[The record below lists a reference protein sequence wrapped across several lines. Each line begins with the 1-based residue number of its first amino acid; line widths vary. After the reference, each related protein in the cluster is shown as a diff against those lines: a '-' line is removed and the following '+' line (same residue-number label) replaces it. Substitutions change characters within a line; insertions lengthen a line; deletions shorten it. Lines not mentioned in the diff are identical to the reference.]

1 MGHNFGV
8 AAFFVV
14 LLALL
19 GQYSCGREL
28 RPSDHGLAYQE
39 ESSPP
44 VRNGS
49 DAKQMVSF
57 FGATTT
63 SSSPAVQLPEAKNIS
78 DTWWSARAD
87 DGRSSGD
94 AGGRDHVRL
103 GFLVASAVCGLT
115 GVVMLA
121 ISGVV
126 LIFRLQK
133 QKQKQKLKLEAEM
146 IPSTSAQNSTVP
158 RDNSHAA
165 T

>member
-1 MGHNFGV
+1 MGHSFGV

-39 ESSPP
+39 QSSPP
-44 VRNGS
+44 AQNGG
-49 DAKQMVSF
+49 DTKQMISF

-87 DGRSSGD
+87 DGRSDGD

-133 QKQKQKLKLEAEM
+133 QKLKLEAEM